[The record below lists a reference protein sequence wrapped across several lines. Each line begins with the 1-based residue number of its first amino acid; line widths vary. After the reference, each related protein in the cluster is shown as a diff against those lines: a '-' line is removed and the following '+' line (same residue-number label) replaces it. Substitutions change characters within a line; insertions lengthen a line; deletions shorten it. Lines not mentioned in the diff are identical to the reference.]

1 MSEQAYSDQEV
12 AALFGNLTTRSAPLR
27 NTVTDIT
34 SQPGALTQTSLLP
47 ALTAQCVTLW
57 QADEAGFVN
66 PASSLLGAQ
75 SSCPPL
81 VDQGALENS
90 SEQLAEA
97 TVHSVAPADAC
108 PAQEGTAISAD
119 DPGPSTGSNRRA
131 QYIAAVFIDHTL
143 WNGRCGPCTRA
154 GYAGCDWATLR
165 SANGAAD
172 TLGSANGAA
181 ETNLLSASGTDT
193 QCSRCKARGLP
204 IEDCAKIS
212 RRPRMSRLRLA
223 QRRRAAA
230 GGPVGAQPDLD
241 VDGAAETSSASFVSL
256 PESSTGR
263 GI

>member
-1 MSEQAYSDQEV
+1 M
-12 AALFGNLTTRSAPLR
+12 
-27 NTVTDIT
+27 IT
-34 SQPGALTQTSLLP
+34 
-47 ALTAQCVTLW
+47 
-57 QADEAGFVN
+57 
-66 PASSLLGAQ
+66 
-75 SSCPPL
+75 
-81 VDQGALENS
+81 
-90 SEQLAEA
+90 
-97 TVHSVAPADAC
+97 ADA
-108 PAQEGTAISAD
+108 A
-119 DPGPSTGSNRRA
+119 PGPSAGSKGRRRP
-131 QYIAAVFIDHTL
+131 IPGLWIGHTL
-143 WNGRCGPCTRA
+143 WNSRCEPCTRA

-172 TLGSANGAA
+172 TLRSANGAA

-230 GGPVGAQPDLD
+230 GDPVGAQPDLD